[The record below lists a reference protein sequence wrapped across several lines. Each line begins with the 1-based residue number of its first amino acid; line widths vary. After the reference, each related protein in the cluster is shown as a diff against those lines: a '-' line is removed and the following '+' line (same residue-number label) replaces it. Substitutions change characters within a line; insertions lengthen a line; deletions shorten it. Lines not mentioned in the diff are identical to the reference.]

1 MSRNAKAEAAR
12 TAFGRSVPR
21 IMTRDLRLTW
31 TAWALLVCVGL
42 SGLSC
47 SRKQPQAPQP
57 GLTPKAESL
66 STKTASGEETVK
78 IGIVTNAI
86 APFWDPMVVGM
97 ERAAKDPTAM
107 PELGGGVELPA
118 ALETTFAKLTE
129 LLKEKQKTAGL
140 PPCEASWKGPQS
152 GTLQEQRRLIDE
164 FRASGVDGISIS
176 PRESEP
182 LTPVIDEMVDAG
194 VIVLCMDSDAPKSK
208 RLAYIGTNNYE
219 AGKIAGEAAGKVF
232 GNKGAKLMG
241 FVGDRG
247 AENAKERIKGFQ
259 ETAKKYNIELVDV
272 REDDA
277 DPAKARRNAEDVI
290 QAFPEINGFLGI
302 WSYDAPAITQA
313 VIAAKKQDKIKIVSF
328 DAEPQ
333 TLVHLQKGD
342 IKATVVQKPYLFG
355 YLSVQLIYATKVLGV
370 DQVRALLPERG
381 IIDTGVTVVT
391 PENVGDFMKYLE
403 TLGVKSS

>member
-1 MSRNAKAEAAR
+1 MSE
-12 TAFGRSVPR
+12 RSVPT
-21 IMTRDLRLTW
+21 MTRNPASTLV
-31 TAWALLVCVGL
+31 ACALVACLL
-42 SGLSC
+42 IAGLSC
-47 SRKQPQAPQP
+47 SKKQPTGPQP
-57 GLTPKAESL
+57 VPTPKGETGVA
-66 STKTASGEETVK
+66 KAPSGQEPVK

-107 PELGGGVELPA
+107 PELGGGVELPP
-118 ALETTFAKLTE
+118 ALETTFAKITD
-129 LLKEKQKTAGL
+129 LLKEKQKTGSL

-152 GTLQEQRRLIDE
+152 GTLQEQRRLLDE

-182 LTPVIDEMVDAG
+182 LTPVIDEMVDSSM
-194 VIVLCMDSDAPKSK
+194 IVLCMDSDAPKSK

-259 ETAKKYNIELVDV
+259 EAAKAYNIELVDV

-290 QAFPEINGFLGI
+290 QAFPNINGFLGI

-355 YLSVQLIYATKVLGV
+355 YLSVQLIYAAKVLGI
-370 DQVRALLPERG
+370 DQIKPLLPEKG

-391 PENVGDFMKYLE
+391 PDNVGEFMKYLDS
-403 TLGVKSS
+403 LGVKSS